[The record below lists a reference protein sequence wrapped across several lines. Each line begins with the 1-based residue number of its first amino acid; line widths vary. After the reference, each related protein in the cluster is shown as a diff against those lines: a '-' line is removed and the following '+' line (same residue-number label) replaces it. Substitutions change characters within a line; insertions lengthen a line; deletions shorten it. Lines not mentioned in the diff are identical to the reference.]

1 MNAQLSLYTVHYD
14 FMSRDPRS
22 GVSGISEQYH
32 VTEQESEEAAIDRIK
47 FLYGNVKI
55 TKVTSKNG

>member
-1 MNAQLSLYTVHYD
+1 MNAQLSLYNVQFD
-14 FMSRDPRS
+14 FTANDPRT
-22 GVSGISEQYH
+22 GAPVTSEQYH